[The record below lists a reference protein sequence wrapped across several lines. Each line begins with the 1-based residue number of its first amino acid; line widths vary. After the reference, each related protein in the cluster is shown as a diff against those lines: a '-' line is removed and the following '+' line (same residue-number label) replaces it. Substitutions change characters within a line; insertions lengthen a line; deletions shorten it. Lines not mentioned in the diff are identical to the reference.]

1 MIVPTQQ
8 QSDAKHTVQRWWRQ
22 EGEFTNSPFLVFH
35 GAAGT
40 GKTTVLNEM
49 AQSLGCSYRFAA
61 YAGKATAVL
70 QRKGCAGAQTI
81 HSLLYSP
88 SNGSTAGLELLIK
101 KLEAD
106 AKTMTEKERGELKRE
121 IYEEE
126 KRASQPLFAVK
137 DNPLQGLDLL
147 VLDECSMIDQRME
160 DDILRCAKASGT
172 RIIVAGD
179 PWQLPPVRGT
189 QGVFNARPDV
199 LLTEVHRQAL
209 DSGILQVA
217 TRIRNRVKVR
227 PGQYGSDC
235 LVINRGGAD
244 NIQYALEADQIL
256 LGRNQTRHDT
266 NTVVRRARGVPK
278 GQDMPVVGDRLVC
291 RQNNNKLGILNGTL
305 WDVDGVSERLG
316 DSINLDLSPADG
328 FGVPVSLSAHARMLS
343 DSPRELSEN
352 PISPKL
358 KRKFEH
364 FYYGNA
370 LTVHV
375 SQGSEWGYV
384 YLMEEYGANWDQ
396 WAWLYTGITRASKKL
411 VVALV

>member
-1 MIVPTQQ
+1 
-8 QSDAKHTVQRWWRQ
+8 
-22 EGEFTNSPFLVFH
+22 
-35 GAAGT
+35 
-40 GKTTVLNEM
+40 
-49 AQSLGCSYRFAA
+49 
-61 YAGKATAVL
+61 
-70 QRKGCAGAQTI
+70 
-81 HSLLYSP
+81 
-88 SNGSTAGLELLIK
+88 
-101 KLEAD
+101 
-106 AKTMTEKERGELKRE
+106 
-121 IYEEE
+121 
-126 KRASQPLFAVK
+126 
-137 DNPLQGLDLL
+137 
-147 VLDECSMIDQRME
+147 
-160 DDILRCAKASGT
+160 
-172 RIIVAGD
+172 
-179 PWQLPPVRGT
+179 
-189 QGVFNARPDV
+189 
-199 LLTEVHRQAL
+199 
-209 DSGILQVA
+209 
-217 TRIRNRVKVR
+217 
-227 PGQYGSDC
+227 
-235 LVINRGGAD
+235 
-244 NIQYALEADQIL
+244 
-256 LGRNQTRHDT
+256 
-266 NTVVRRARGVPK
+266 
-278 GQDMPVVGDRLVC
+278 MPVVGDRLVC